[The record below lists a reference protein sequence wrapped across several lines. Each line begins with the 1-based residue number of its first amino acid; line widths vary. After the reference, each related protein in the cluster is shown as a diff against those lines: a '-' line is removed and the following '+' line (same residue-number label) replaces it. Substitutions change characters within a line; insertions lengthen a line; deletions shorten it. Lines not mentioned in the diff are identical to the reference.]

1 MTANLWQRFDEY
13 ADQIAVKRLNLLT
26 QVAKQFLPAGYWEAS
41 LNKQFGTQTKPVHL
55 TFDDGPHPETTP
67 YLLELL
73 EKENIKATFFLI
85 GKQAEKHPELV
96 SQIDKAG
103 HKLGNHSYSHKFLP
117 YLSNKKIEQ
126 EIDQASHCILEA
138 TGSAPLLFRP
148 PYGLMDKRTAA
159 RLAERN
165 LQPIYWSSAPEDWS
179 LPGAERVIRRVCL
192 DLRPGS
198 LIVLHEGKNLAEQT
212 LLAAKEII
220 YMCKT
225 RNLQLTRVEPTCL
238 TSEHR

>member
-1 MTANLWQRFDEY
+1 MTVRQKFDEY
-13 ADQIAVKRLNLLT
+13 ADQIAVRRLNLLT
-26 QVAKQFLPAGYWEAS
+26 QIAKQFLPTGYWGEN
-41 LNKQFGTQTKPVHL
+41 LNKQSDNFALPVQL

-73 EKENIKATFFLI
+73 EEENIKATFFLI

-96 SQIDKAG
+96 SQIHKAG

-117 YLSNKKIEQ
+117 YLSSKKIEQ
-126 EIDQASHCILEA
+126 EIDQASNCIFEA
-138 TGSAPLLFRP
+138 SGTAPVLFRP

-159 RLAERN
+159 HLAERN
-165 LQPIYWSSAPEDWS
+165 LLPIYWSSAPEDWS

-220 YMCKT
+220 YRCKT

-238 TSEHR
+238 TSEHH